1 MYHEIEIDIDN
12 IPSSPVNKKNQD
24 SLPINALNNIN
35 IDDEIPIIVKRNGL
49 HVEEVESDIHC
60 ISSKLPI
67 PILFE
72 NCFDTQDSNSI
83 NTKRHLEKV
92 DITSNAISD
101 ISVQIDFWIN
111 DSSGVVGKDERTNSK
126 SIDNNSNIVVEVK
139 LF

>member
-1 MYHEIEIDIDN
+1 MKLNNPLYHDIEIDIDN

-67 PILFE
+67 SILFE

-83 NTKRHLEKV
+83 NIKRHLEKV

-101 ISVQIDFWIN
+101 ISVQIDF
-111 DSSGVVGKDERTNSK
+111 
-126 SIDNNSNIVVEVK
+126 
-139 LF
+139 